1 MTLLALLALLVA
13 PAQAGVSLRWAP
25 ALDQA
30 LAELQGPG
38 REIARGFDGEALKGL
53 EVRVNEIELLA
64 EYGVNDLDAL
74 RRFRRRPD
82 AAAAG
87 VPLEHLAA
95 LERSLQIFFPVIA
108 RIEATGARLDERAV
122 SSTPLGPLVSR
133 ALADEAVE
141 IDRKART
148 LAARYDDGS
157 LTLDQE
163 LADSEQADA
172 LLRDRYPYLSP
183 DSLDRLAR
191 VYDSRRTKTLAA
203 RLARERTEV
212 ASIATDEDRAAMRDA
227 VSEPRVRTVF
237 QRVAEFFGALDAF
250 SGR

>member
-1 MTLLALLALLVA
+1 MNALALLALLVA

-25 ALDQA
+25 ALNQA
-30 LAELQGPG
+30 LVDIQGPG
-38 REIARGFDGEALKGL
+38 REIALGLDGESLKGL
-53 EVRVNEIELLA
+53 DVRVNEVAALSR
-64 EYGVNDLDAL
+64 YGVNDLESL

-108 RIEATGARLDERAV
+108 RLEAAGARLDERAV

-133 ALADEAVE
+133 ALADEAAEV
-141 IDRKART
+141 DLKART
-148 LAARYDDGS
+148 LAARYGDGTEA
-157 LTLDQE
+157 LEQA

-203 RLARERTEV
+203 RLRVRSQQV
-212 ASIATDEDRAAMRDA
+212 AIATNEERAEMRDA
-227 VSEPRVRTVF
+227 VAEPAAESIFRK
-237 QRVAEFFGALDAF
+237 VASFFGSLDAF
-250 SGR
+250 SAR